1 MPSSVASRAVAFARR
16 HPGPVSALAVLA
28 ISVVLL
34 ALDVTGLYGP
44 GWRPLGD
51 DPWWG
56 LLTVLPG
63 CLLLAAKNRIPLL
76 ALTLGGAV
84 FVVDFVAFGTVGMLL
99 VLHDLIYAATS
110 SLDRAGRLR
119 LLLALVV
126 LALAVLT
133 IVGAT
138 TGDVRTT
145 LFAALLVF
153 ALLGTPFWWATAVR
167 QAHELAELHAARADD
182 AARMAALREED
193 AVRAERERMARDL
206 HDVIAGH
213 LSAAALRSEAA
224 LARDPDET
232 RDRDALA
239 AVREASVRSLDEMRS
254 MILLLRAGADPA
266 AAASRLDRLDA
277 IVGEA
282 SASGLEVVVRADELP
297 ELPAVVDQAAARILR
312 EALVN
317 AAKHAAGARVLVSVV
332 HREGR
337 IDLAVES
344 GRGRDTGAGGS
355 GLGLVTMRERAE
367 ALGGRFEAGPAG
379 SGGWTVRAE
388 LPAAVRT

>member
-1 MPSSVASRAVAFARR
+1 MGPSVLPRARAFARR
-16 HPGPVSALAVLA
+16 HPGPVSAAAVLA

-34 ALDVTGLYGP
+34 ALDVTGLYGAA
-44 GWRPLGD
+44 WRPLGD
-51 DPWWG
+51 NPWWG
-56 LLTVLPG
+56 LLTVVPG
-63 CLLLAAKNRIPLL
+63 CALLAAKNRIPLL

-84 FVVDFVAFGTVGMLL
+84 FVVDFIAFGTVGMLL
-99 VLHDLIYAATS
+99 VLNDLIYAATA
-110 SLDRAGRLR
+110 SLDRAGRMR
-119 LLLALVV
+119 LLLALVLLGLTV
-126 LALAVLT
+126 LAV
-133 IVGAT
+133 VGAT
-138 TGDVRTT
+138 THDARTT

-182 AARMAALREED
+182 AARMAELREQD

-224 LARDPDET
+224 LAREPDEA

-239 AVREASVRSLDEMRS
+239 AVRESSVSSLEEMRS
-254 MILLLRAGADPA
+254 MILLLRAGAEPA
-266 AAASRLDRLDA
+266 VAPSRLDRLHE

-282 SASGLEVVVRADELP
+282 STSGLRVEVEATELP
-297 ELPAVVDQAAARILR
+297 ELPAAVDQAATRILR

-317 AAKHAAGARVLVSVV
+317 VAKHAAGARVRLIVA
-332 HREGR
+332 HRDGHLE
-337 IDLAVES
+337 LAIES
-344 GRGRDTGAGGS
+344 GPGRATDAGGA

-367 ALGGRFEAGPAG
+367 ALGGRFTAGPEG
-379 SGGWTVRAE
+379 SGWAVRAE
-388 LPAAVRT
+388 LPVAVRA